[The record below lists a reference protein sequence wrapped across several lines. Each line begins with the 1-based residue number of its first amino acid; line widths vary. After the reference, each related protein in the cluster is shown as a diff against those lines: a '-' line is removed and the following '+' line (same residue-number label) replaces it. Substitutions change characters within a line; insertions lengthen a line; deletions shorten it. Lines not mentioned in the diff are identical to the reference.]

1 MPVGFRRISGYLFTV
16 SAYVISEV
24 RIVDTGAATRYMALA
39 EASIARHDGRYVA
52 RAAVPD
58 VPEGDWDDG
67 RRVVIVEFP
76 TMKKLREWYGSSDYA
91 EALAIRDVAL
101 DRRLLFVPG
110 VEG

>member
-1 MPVGFRRISGYLFTV
+1 MASV

-24 RIVDTGAATRYMALA
+24 RIIDAEAAQRYMALA
-39 EASIARHDGRYVA
+39 EASITRHGGRYIA

-58 VPEGDWDDG
+58 VPEGDWDEG

-76 TMKKLREWYGSSDYA
+76 TMAKLREWHASDDYA
-91 EALAIRDVAL
+91 EALTIGETAL

-110 VEG
+110 LEE